1 MEISSLLKL
10 KKENIA
16 EYGQKASLL
25 GELSS
30 NFNIPEG
37 FVIGAKVFQQF
48 IDETNLT
55 GEIGKLLGE
64 IDTKNYTELHNQASE
79 IQKLIISTE
88 MPEQITEEILEFY
101 QTLSDVDTLKK
112 DSSKNAKSKTD
123 KSKNEPIDEPFVAV
137 RSSPNI
143 YIAPRTH
150 LVFLNVTG
158 EQALLKMIKASWA
171 SLFSPKALHYYLSNN
186 LLQQANMAVIVQKM
200 LKTDQAA
207 KVSTVSS
214 KSKNEIVIGACYGL
228 GEAIS
233 SGLISP
239 DRYVVN
245 KLTKKISFDI
255 HTQSIKLIC
264 DPDAKTTIKM
274 DISQANAEKQK
285 LDDRQ
290 IIELADASKRIE
302 SFYNSPQKI
311 DFAYH
316 DKKLYVLEVM
326 PVPKELIPVG
336 NAEEL
341 IQESDDIE
349 EKTDGFTEETNKID
363 NNIDEVDNAA
373 FEEHEQPQVL
383 QTEEARYEIPSQAPQ
398 KSQIKVEALSSHTEY
413 KKAPATPAASTPKVS
428 FSKLTE
434 ELYNRSKALKAA
446 KEIKQPFIAKEIVSQ
461 IVSSAEK
468 QDYSNQDT
476 KISEGVSQEIKA
488 SLSEE
493 NKHEEQIL
501 PKPTDDHFKQHPKNN
516 ESTNYNEPNELNID
530 EAKEADKV
538 QQTQT
543 YQNFE
548 YQLTKEE
555 ENLLKNLPINDDE
568 GNEKTYVIKE
578 ENKQKQEDVN
588 LMLEEVEEKSQET
601 YDGKYEEEYD
611 YQQVLEQLEQ
621 IGKESEHSD
630 KHSSNNDKNSN
641 QKHSAQR
648 DINKK
653 LEKEIEEKNIGLS
666 DIQTEVYSEPE
677 EETSAEHQQKV
688 NKEVEQALEEVYEGV
703 AEEEESNEGEEDS
716 GESYEFELTPEEEHA
731 VQYETDAVVVKDD
744 EYNKLNKELKKEYK
758 KEEHYH
764 EHNREPHHETISE
777 EKLNDELIE
786 NIQKNNNE
794 DEKENN
800 NNFNEPKEEN
810 NNNFNEPND
819 DNSNNEYNNLE
830 SDEDNKGKHHKE
842 DDDNEDDDSD
852 NKDKDREEER
862 ANGNRKKDSG
872 FYSFGF

>member
-16 EYGQKASLL
+16 EYGQKACLL

-55 GEIGKLLGE
+55 NEIGKLLGE
-64 IDTKNYTELHNQASE
+64 INPKNYTELHNQANE
-79 IQKLIISTE
+79 IQKQIISTD
-88 MPEQITEEILEFY
+88 MPKQITEEILEFY
-101 QTLSDVDTLKK
+101 QSLSDINLDL
-112 DSSKNAKSKTD
+112 SK
-123 KSKNEPIDEPFVAV
+123 KSKNSRTSNNKLTASGNKSTAAETDEPFVAV

-158 EQALLKMIKASWA
+158 EQALIKMVKVLWA

-200 LKTDQAA
+200 VKTDYAA
-207 KVSTVSS
+207 KVSTVSQ
-214 KSKNEIVIGACYGL
+214 KSKNEIVIDACYGL

-239 DRYVVN
+239 DRYVIN

-274 DISQANAEKQK
+274 DISQVNAEKQK

-290 IIELADASKRIE
+290 IIEITDASKRIE
-302 SFYNSPQKI
+302 SFFGSPQKI
-311 DFAYH
+311 DVAYH

-341 IQESDDIE
+341 IQESHDIE
-349 EKTDGFTEETNKID
+349 EKTDET
-363 NNIDEVDNAA
+363 DNAE
-373 FEEHEQPQVL
+373 FEEQEQQEQKQDITEIQHEEP
-383 QTEEARYEIPSQAPQ
+383 TNEPSHETHSQAHE
-398 KSQIKVEALSSHTEY
+398 KAQIKVEPLSSHTDY
-413 KKAPATPAASTPKVS
+413 KKAPVSPVTSAPQVS

-461 IVSSAEK
+461 IIKSVDKQESPIKQPQETNLSAIESEK
-468 QDYSNQDT
+468 
-476 KISEGVSQEIKA
+476 
-488 SLSEE
+488 
-493 NKHEEQIL
+493 NKFQEQIL
-501 PKPTDDHFKQHPKNN
+501 PPSTHDHFEQNN
-516 ESTNYNEPNELNID
+516 KTNELNI
-530 EAKEADKV
+530 EKTKEVDKV
-538 QQTQT
+538 QQVQT
-543 YQNFE
+543 YPNFE

-555 ENLLKNLPINDDE
+555 EDLLKNLPKGDD
-568 GNEKTYVIKE
+568 EKTYVIRDE
-578 ENKQKQEDVN
+578 PEHKQEDVN
-588 LMLEEVEEKSQET
+588 LMLEEVEENAQET
-601 YDGKYEEEYD
+601 YDGKYKEEYD

-621 IGKESEHSD
+621 IGKEDEDSNN
-630 KHSSNNDKNSN
+630 SSNDD
-641 QKHSAQR
+641 KHSAQKHSVQKE
-648 DINKK
+648 INKK
-653 LEKEIEEKNIGLS
+653 LEKDIEEKNIGLS
-666 DIQTEVYSEPE
+666 DIQAEIYSEPE

-703 AEEEESNEGEEDS
+703 IEEEESKEDDS
-716 GESYEFELTPEEEHA
+716 GEGSYEFVLTREEEQA
-731 VQYETDAVVVKDD
+731 VQYETDAVVMKDE
-744 EYNKLNKELKKEYK
+744 EYNKLNKELKKESTKESKQEYK
-758 KEEHYH
+758 KEEL
-764 EHNREPHHETISE
+764 HNEPRNETKNE
-777 EKLNDELIE
+777 EIFNDELIK
-786 NIQKNNNE
+786 NIQDNNNE

-800 NNFNEPKEEN
+800 INES
-810 NNNFNEPND
+810 ND
-819 DNSNNEYNNLE
+819 DNNDNDNNSNNDNEYNNLE
-830 SDEDNKGKHHKE
+830 NDERKHHHKE
-842 DDDNEDDDSD
+842 DDDNENDDSN
-852 NKDKDREEER
+852 NKDNDKEEER
-862 ANGNRKKDSG
+862 ASGNKKKDSG